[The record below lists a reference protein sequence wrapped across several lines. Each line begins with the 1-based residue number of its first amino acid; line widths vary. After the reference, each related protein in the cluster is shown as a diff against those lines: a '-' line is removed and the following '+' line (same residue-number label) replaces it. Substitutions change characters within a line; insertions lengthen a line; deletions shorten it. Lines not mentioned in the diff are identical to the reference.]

1 VRLVNQEEDC
11 PKDEYLV
18 EGQVS
23 RQIFNLEKVDRFTLG
38 TVGQPGERQFF
49 IQARKMG
56 QVFSFALEKGQAQ
69 ALNDRFREILKESK
83 LNKVQL
89 ERDIS
94 PLDTPIEAEFELG
107 VMAISWKYD
116 SDLITFEAQGVS
128 NLQSDRVFEEIVG
141 DDIDDA
147 PPILRVSL
155 TPIQVRSFVDRASS
169 VIKAGRQPCMFCG
182 APINLDGHFC
192 PRAN

>member
-1 VRLVNQEEDC
+1 M
-11 PKDEYLV
+11 
-18 EGQVS
+18 S

-49 IQARKMG
+49 LQARKMG

-69 ALNDRFREILKESK
+69 ALTERFHEILKESK
-83 LNKVQL
+83 LSKVQL
-89 ERDIS
+89 DRDIS
-94 PLDTPIEAEFELG
+94 PLDTPIESEFELG

-116 SDLITFEAQGVS
+116 SDLIVFEAQGIT
-128 NLQSDRVFEEIVG
+128 NLHSDRVFEEIVA
-141 DDIDDA
+141 DEVDDA
-147 PPILRVSL
+147 PPIVRVTL
-155 TPIQVRSFVDRASS
+155 TPKQVRSFIDRANS

-182 APINLDGHFC
+182 GPINPDGHFC

>member
-1 VRLVNQEEDC
+1 M
-11 PKDEYLV
+11 
-18 EGQVS
+18 S

-69 ALNDRFREILKESK
+69 ALKDRFREILKESK

>member
-1 VRLVNQEEDC
+1 M
-11 PKDEYLV
+11 
-18 EGQVS
+18 S

-49 IQARKMG
+49 IQARKLG
-56 QVFSFALEKGQAQ
+56 QVFSFALEKAQAQ
-69 ALNDRFREILKESK
+69 ALTDRFHEILKEAR

-89 ERDIS
+89 DRDVA
-94 PLDTPIEAEFELG
+94 PLDTPIDSEFELG
-107 VMAISWKYD
+107 VMSISWKYD
-116 SDLITFEAQGVS
+116 SESIVFEAQGVT

-141 DDIDDA
+141 DDVQDA
-147 PPILRVSL
+147 PPILRLTL
-155 TPIQVRSFVDRASS
+155 TPKQVRSFIERANS

-182 APINLDGHFC
+182 GPINLEGHFC

>member
-1 VRLVNQEEDC
+1 M
-11 PKDEYLV
+11 
-18 EGQVS
+18 S
-23 RQIFNLEKVDRFTLG
+23 RQVFNLEKVDRFTLG

-49 IQARKMG
+49 IQARKVG

-69 ALNDRFREILKESK
+69 ALTERFREILKESK
-83 LNKVQL
+83 LSKVQL

-94 PLDTPIEAEFELG
+94 PLDTPIESEFELG

-116 SDLITFEAQGVS
+116 SDLITFEAQGVT
-128 NLQSDRVFEEIVG
+128 NLQSDRVFDEIVG
-141 DDIDDA
+141 DEVDDA
-147 PPILRVSL
+147 PPILRVTL
-155 TPIQVRSFVDRASS
+155 TPMQVRSFVDRAAS

>member
-1 VRLVNQEEDC
+1 M
-11 PKDEYLV
+11 
-18 EGQVS
+18 S

-69 ALNDRFREILKESK
+69 ALTERFHEILKESK
-83 LNKVQL
+83 LSKVQL
-89 ERDIS
+89 DRDIS
-94 PLDTPIEAEFELG
+94 PLDTPIDSEFELG

-116 SDLITFEAQGVS
+116 SDSIVFEAQGVT

-141 DDIDDA
+141 DEVDDA

-155 TPIQVRSFVDRASS
+155 TPMQVRSFIDRANS

-182 APINLDGHFC
+182 GPMNLDGHFC

>member
-1 VRLVNQEEDC
+1 M
-11 PKDEYLV
+11 
-18 EGQVS
+18 S

-49 IQARKMG
+49 IQARKVG
-56 QVFSFALEKGQAQ
+56 QVFSFALEKAQAQ
-69 ALNDRFREILKESK
+69 ALTDRFHEILKEAR

-89 ERDIS
+89 DRDVA
-94 PLDTPIEAEFELG
+94 PLDTPIDSEFELG
-107 VMAISWKYD
+107 VMSISWKYD
-116 SDLITFEAQGVS
+116 SESIVFEAQGVT

-141 DDIDDA
+141 DDVQDA
-147 PPILRVSL
+147 PPILRLTL
-155 TPIQVRSFVDRASS
+155 TPKQVRSFIERANS

-182 APINLDGHFC
+182 GPINLEGHFC

>member
-1 VRLVNQEEDC
+1 
-11 PKDEYLV
+11 
-18 EGQVS
+18 
-23 RQIFNLEKVDRFTLG
+23 
-38 TVGQPGERQFF
+38 
-49 IQARKMG
+49 
-56 QVFSFALEKGQAQ
+56 
-69 ALNDRFREILKESK
+69 
-83 LNKVQL
+83 
-89 ERDIS
+89 
-94 PLDTPIEAEFELG
+94 
-107 VMAISWKYD
+107 MAISWKYD